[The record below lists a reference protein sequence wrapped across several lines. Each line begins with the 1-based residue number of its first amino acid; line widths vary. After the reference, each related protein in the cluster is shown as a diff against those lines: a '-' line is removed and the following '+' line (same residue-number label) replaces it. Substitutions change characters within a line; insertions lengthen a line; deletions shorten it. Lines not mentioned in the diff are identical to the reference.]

1 MFYGHV
7 EFSIRWNNQSGIL
20 IKALVGLK
28 WYTKSRHQPI
38 FVDITIIKEQHRN
51 HNNNYIH
58 NKLFMEVLYEI
69 H

>member
-1 MFYGHV
+1 M
-7 EFSIRWNNQSGIL
+7 
-20 IKALVGLK
+20 K

-51 HNNNYIH
+51 HNSNYIH
-58 NKLFMEVLYEI
+58 NKLFMEVLHEI